1 MSETRLEVGR
11 IKGRVLSVAVL
22 ALAGW
27 LGFACG
33 GKPEVEPVQAV
44 QAVAPAE
51 ELEEAEEDAPVA
63 RVSMI
68 PEDLPRYPGA
78 TLLDMDNESFEEGLT
93 VTFESPDP
101 VDSIRAYYDREL
113 PAAGWQ
119 IEVSKRISDAYI
131 IFAHKGDVEA
141 NIDVTEGGPTTTIEW
156 SLYPF
161 EEE

>member
-11 IKGRVLSVAVL
+11 IKGRVLSLAVL
-22 ALAGW
+22 AMAGW

-68 PEDLPRYPGA
+68 PEDLPRYPAA
-78 TLLDMDNESFEEGLT
+78 TLVDVDSESYEEGLT
-93 VTFESPDP
+93 VRFESPDS
-101 VDSIRAYYDREL
+101 VDAIRAFYDREL
-113 PAAGWQ
+113 PATGW
-119 IEVSKRISDAYI
+119 EVEVAKRISDAYI
-131 IFAHKGDVEA
+131 ILVHKGEVEA
-141 NIDVTEGGPTTTIEW
+141 SIDVTEGGTTTTIEW
-156 SLYPF
+156 SLYPY
-161 EEE
+161 EPE

>member
-33 GKPEVEPVQAV
+33 GKPEVEAV

-78 TLLDMDNESFEEGLT
+78 TLLDMDNESYEEGLT

-101 VDSIRAYYDREL
+101 VDTIRAYYDREL

-156 SLYPF
+156 SLYPY

>member
-1 MSETRLEVGR
+1 MSVMRLEAGR
-11 IKGRVLSVAVL
+11 IKGCVLSMAVL

-33 GKPEVEPVQAV
+33 GKPEVEPVQVA
-44 QAVAPAE
+44 QAVAPAV
-51 ELEEAEEDAPVA
+51 ELEQAEEDAPVA
-63 RVSMI
+63 GVTLI

-78 TLLDMDNESFEEGLT
+78 TLVDLDNESYEEGLT

-101 VDSIRAYYDREL
+101 VDTIRAFYDREL
-113 PAAGWQ
+113 PAAGWA

-131 IFAHKGDVEA
+131 IFAHKGNVEA
-141 NIDVTEGGPTTTIEW
+141 NIDVTEGGPSTTIEW